1 MKVATTAIAKTVA
14 ILAVGALALTGCTYE
29 SEKLDRPVGGAS
41 AAPFDQNS
49 VKLDPALA
57 AQLPEQ
63 IKNRGT
69 LIVGSNTEYPPAESL
84 DSNGNATGYD
94 IEMITAIAKKLG
106 LKTEVQ
112 SAEFTGILPAL
123 GPKYD
128 VGISSFTITQERL
141 KNVNM
146 VSFLNVGTTWAVQKG
161 NPQNVDL
168 NNICGLSIGVQTG
181 TTQEDP
187 DLSGRNAQC
196 KAEGKAPIDVVTL
209 KNQTDITTRL
219 INGSIAAMT
228 ADSPITG
235 YAIAQT
241 NGKVEKLS
249 NAYDQ
254 APQGIA
260 VAKSDL
266 AFAELIKKALD
277 ALKEDG
283 SYKKIL
289 DSWGSGDPAIDSF
302 QVNPEVN

>member
-57 AQLPEQ
+57 VQLPEQ

-181 TTQEDP
+181 YPGRPRPERPQRPMQSRRQSPHRCGHAEEP
-187 DLSGRNAQC
+187 DRHHH
-196 KAEGKAPIDVVTL
+196 P
-209 KNQTDITTRL
+209 
-219 INGSIAAMT
+219 
-228 ADSPITG
+228 P
-235 YAIAQT
+235 
-241 NGKVEKLS
+241 
-249 NAYDQ
+249 DQ
-254 APQGIA
+254 W
-260 VAKSDL
+260 
-266 AFAELIKKALD
+266 LD
-277 ALKEDG
+277 RGHDC
-283 SYKKIL
+283 
-289 DSWGSGDPAIDSF
+289 
-302 QVNPEVN
+302 

>member
-1 MKVATTAIAKTVA
+1 MKVATTAIARTLA
-14 ILAVGALALTGCTYE
+14 LFAVGALALTGCTYE

-41 AAPFDQNS
+41 AVPFDLDS
-49 VKLDPALA
+49 VKADPALA
-57 AQLPEQ
+57 SQLPDS
-63 IKNRGT
+63 IKSRGT

-94 IEMITAIAKKLG
+94 IEMITALAKKLG

-128 VGISSFTITQERL
+128 VGVSSFTVTSERL

-235 YAIAQT
+235 YAISQT

-249 NAYDQ
+249 DAYDQ

-260 VAKSDL
+260 VAKGDL
-266 AFAELIKKALD
+266 AFAELIKKALE

-283 SYKKIL
+283 SYQKIL
-289 DSWGSGDPAIDSF
+289 DSWGSGDSAIGSF

>member
-1 MKVATTAIAKTVA
+1 MKVAPTAIAKTLA
-14 ILAVGALALTGCTYE
+14 ILAVGALALSGCTYE
-29 SEKLDRPVGGAS
+29 SEKLDRPAGGAT
-41 AAPFDQNS
+41 AAPFDMES
-49 VKLDPALA
+49 VKADSSLA
-57 AQLPEQ
+57 AQLPES
-63 IKNRGT
+63 IRNRGT
-69 LIVGSNTEYPPAESL
+69 LVVGSNTEYPPAESL
-84 DSNGNATGYD
+84 DASGNATGYD

-128 VGISSFTITQERL
+128 VGISSFTVTAERL

-161 NPQNVDL
+161 NPQKVDL
-168 NNICGLSIGVQTG
+168 NDICGLSIGVQTG

-187 DLSGRNAQC
+187 DLSGRNAKC
-196 KAEGKAPIDVVTL
+196 KEEGKAPIDVVTL

-260 VAKSDL
+260 VAKGDI
-266 AFAELIKKALD
+266 AFAELIKKALE
-277 ALKEDG
+277 ALKDDG

-289 DSWGSGDPAIDSF
+289 EAWGSGDSAIDSF
-302 QVNPEVN
+302 VVNPEVN